1 MTLGAQV
8 FSDPFN
14 GRKMNYCFFSKRGRK
29 GNAGWVWQAAGITC
43 SVMSLPTK
51 RSGKRQVG
59 RKEFNWKLFR
69 R

>member
-1 MTLGAQV
+1 
-8 FSDPFN
+8 
-14 GRKMNYCFFSKRGRK
+14 
-29 GNAGWVWQAAGITC
+29 
-43 SVMSLPTK
+43 MSLPTK